1 MSQPMQSPIM
11 NKLGQKF
18 SDDNLKDRLDT
29 VKQLIDP
36 VFVIEQLG
44 FKITHETSKELRCAC
59 LVHGGDNPTAFR
71 VNRDLKTWVCFT
83 HKCHSKYGNDMIGLV
98 RAIKGCAFM
107 EALRYLEE
115 LTGSSNVNRESLLRY
130 KQKREQQEF
139 IRRSSLATDKPAVV
153 DDLKLK
159 YYIPYRSSFFY
170 EEGFSKE
177 TLDYFQIAGGF
188 QDMDGLLKDV
198 IPIRDDKGRLVA
210 YSLRD
215 TRRNIDYDRKYRLTA
230 GFTKDKALYNLHN
243 CKDMIRDKPVIVVEG
258 FKSVWRLHDIGVDN
272 VVACMG
278 SSLTQGQANLL
289 CTYTSSVVLFL
300 DPDEAGQLGVSSSYD
315 LLRGKMKVF
324 SEFIM
329 EVDPV
334 TKKGLDPADLTKEQ
348 LLYYIGSY
356 R

>member
-1 MSQPMQSPIM
+1 MIAAKLQHIT
-11 NKLGQKF
+11 NRLGQKF

-29 VKQLIDP
+29 VKQLLDP
-36 VFVIEQLG
+36 LFVIEQLG
-44 FKITHETSKELRCAC
+44 FKVTHETAKECRCSC

-71 VNRDLKTWVCFT
+71 VNKDLKTWVCFT
-83 HKCHSKYGNDMIGLV
+83 HRCHDSFGNDFVGLV
-98 RAIKGCAFM
+98 RAVKGCAFM

-115 LTGSSNVNRESLLRY
+115 LTGSSTVNRESLLRF
-130 KQKREQQEF
+130 KQRKEQQDFVKRTLIVSE
-139 IRRSSLATDKPAVV
+139 KPTSV

-159 YYIPYRSSFFY
+159 YYMPYRSQFFY

-177 TLDYFQIAGGF
+177 TLDHFQIAGGF
-188 QDMDGLLKDV
+188 QDSDGLLKDI
-198 IPIRDDKGRLVA
+198 IPIRDDKGKLVA

-215 TRRNIDYDRKYRLTA
+215 TRRDVSYERKYRLTS
-230 GFTKDKALYNLHN
+230 GFNKDKVLYNLYN
-243 CKDMIRDKPVIVVEG
+243 CRDLIREKPVIVVEG

-278 SSLTQGQANLL
+278 SSLTSGQVNLL
-289 CTYTSSVVLFL
+289 CTYTNSVVLFL

-315 LLRGKMKVF
+315 LLKGRMRVNA
-324 SEFIM
+324 EFIID
-329 EVDPV
+329 VDPI